1 VRTLLDQQY
10 AALSDWL
17 DEVDVSA
24 HLAEPVGL
32 GDWTVRDLVAHLGL
46 GIGLSRFVTA
56 APQGAEPLSFGAY
69 VSAYP
74 PNAGQIAAD
83 TSAIGERY
91 GDDVVGGFRGT
102 AAEAFAALDAT
113 PGAVLQARRGP
124 IRRDDYLLTRLME
137 LVVHADDLARALGR
151 DDPPLVPAAVDAV
164 AGALAGA
171 YAEACEGS
179 PPASGLP
186 WIRLATGRVPSDD
199 AALPLL

>member
-56 APQGAEPLSFGAY
+56 APDGAEPLSFGVY

-74 PNAGQIAAD
+74 PNAGQIATD
-83 TSAIGERY
+83 TRVTAETY
-91 GDDVVGGFRGT
+91 GADVVGGFRGT

-171 YAEACEGS
+171 YAEVCEGS

-199 AALPLL
+199 PALPLL